1 MIGVWELL
9 IMAETKLEFWNKR
22 AGLKEIA
29 GTNDFPLKG
38 LELNLI
44 LDKIPEQSSVLDV
57 GCGNG
62 ETLKRLARE
71 KECTG
76 VGLDFSEQMITLAR
90 DTSAHEGLSDKLRFQ
105 VAILPDLPENLG
117 QFDYALTERCLINL
131 DSEATQR
138 QAFLRIMSHVKP
150 GGRYLMI
157 ESSIQGLERTNE
169 LRQLLELE
177 RMEPP
182 WHNVFLNESSVENW
196 GTEEFILDEVVPFTS
211 TYHFLSRVVYARLAA
226 DKNEELKYDSDIN
239 MLACRLPI
247 VGNFGPVRLWNWRR
261 KAD

>member
-1 MIGVWELL
+1 MT
-9 IMAETKLEFWNKR
+9 ETKLEFWNNR

-44 LDKIPEQSSVLDV
+44 LARIPEGASVLDV

-62 ETLKRLARE
+62 ETLMRLARE

-76 VGLDFSEQMITLAR
+76 VGLDFSQQMIGLASA
-90 DTSAHEGLSDKLRFQ
+90 TSEREGLTDKVRFQ
-105 VAILPDLPENLG
+105 IATLPDLPEGLG
-117 QFDYALTERCLINL
+117 RFDYALSERCLINL
-131 DSEATQR
+131 DSDATQR
-138 QAFLRIMSHVKP
+138 QAFLKIMSQVKP

-157 ESSIQGLERTNE
+157 ESSIQGLERTNK
-169 LRQLLELE
+169 LRQLLDLE
-177 RMEPP
+177 RMDPP

-196 GTEEFILDEVVPFTS
+196 GTDEFILEEVVPFTS

-247 VGNFGPVRLWNWRR
+247 VGNFGPVRLWSWWR
-261 KAD
+261 KAA